1 MAPGAAGALGA
12 LARAGV
18 AAAEPVG
25 AAPVEGVVREAQL
38 EAPAGRAGLAVPEV
52 QAVPGVTAP
61 VGVVAPGAR
70 AARREELAP
79 VDPVAVVGPVAVATP
94 VEPGAAEAA
103 VAPGAVGALGVL
115 ARAGVA
121 AAEPVGAAPVEGV
134 VREAQLEAPG
144 ARAARR
150 EELAPV
156 DPVAVV
162 GLAAQGSRTAP
173 RAPAGLPSTTVEL
186 AASIIGIPATRGM

>member
-1 MAPGAAGALGA
+1 MPATPASVKAVVAAPVEPGAAEAAVEPGAAEAVGA

-38 EAPAGRAGLAVPEV
+38 EAPAGRAELAVPEV
-52 QAVPGVTAP
+52 QAVP
-61 VGVVAPGAR
+61 
-70 AARREELAP
+70 
-79 VDPVAVVGPVAVATP
+79 AVATP
-94 VEPGAAEAA
+94 
-103 VAPGAVGALGVL
+103 
-115 ARAGVA
+115 AGMVT
-121 AAEPVGAAPVEGV
+121 
-134 VREAQLEAPG
+134 PG

-173 RAPAGLPSTTVEL
+173 RAPAGLPSTTVDL